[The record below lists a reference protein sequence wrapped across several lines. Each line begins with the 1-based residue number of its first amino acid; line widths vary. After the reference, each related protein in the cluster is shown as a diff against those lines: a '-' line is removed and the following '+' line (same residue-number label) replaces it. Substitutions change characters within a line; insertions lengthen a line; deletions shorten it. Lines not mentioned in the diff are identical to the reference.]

1 MIGSKIWTK
10 VEVTH
15 APWNNASG
23 AARNHAIFPWAR
35 LRQPVIT
42 LISMVR
48 ISRRQRVTHIR
59 STVAF
64 QVRTSYDDLVR
75 DTKDLIDWFH
85 ARQSRQK
92 ILCSI
97 ALDGPVAL
105 DTK

>member
-1 MIGSKIWTK
+1 MEQRFRGGAQSRHLPVGS
-10 VEVTH
+10 V
-15 APWNNASG
+15 ASTRDHPDQHG
-23 AARNHAIFPWAR
+23 TDFSTAEGHSYA
-35 LRQPVIT
+35 LY
-42 LISMVR
+42 
-48 ISRRQRVTHIR
+48 SRP
-59 STVAF
+59 F

-75 DTKDLIDWFH
+75 DTKDIIDWFH